1 MCDGISE
8 KPFQR
13 NYSGNYSPP
22 LDFLPGCF
30 SSPGCLFVKR
40 VPSFDKL
47 KLDRIKEPVKEVKGV
62 ILFSPT
68 PADFH
73 RRRNGKESF
82 WFRQRLNNFSNCQ
95 CQHS

>member
-1 MCDGISE
+1 MRDGISE

-30 SSPGCLFVKR
+30 SSPGCFFVKR

-47 KLDRIKEPVKEVKGV
+47 KLDRRKEPVKEVKGV
-62 ILFSPT
+62 ILFSP
-68 PADFH
+68 PPRLIFIAAEM
-73 RRRNGKESF
+73 GKSLF
-82 WFRQRLNNFSNCQ
+82 GSGKG
-95 CQHS
+95 